1 MDGGK
6 FQQLVGSRRQV
17 FNGTAKKTNY
27 GKNGLEKKDLKMNKH
42 GLIVSAKKSKTA
54 KKAKHLGKFLQ
65 KRGSKTFGP
74 RKTAKKTK
82 GGDLVKLS
90 EEEFK
95 SLNQPWTY
103 EDHKTIETLR
113 AQDMAKFKQMQEGMT
128 NEDIENQ
135 KEQEFKDIEKKNE
148 EKAEA
153 QKKEAEEKT
162 NAAREFQQ
170 MADKAA
176 EAAEAAKEPS
186 EEPSEEPP
194 KEPSEGG
201 KKKKSKKH

>member
-42 GLIVSAKKSKTA
+42 GLIVSVKKSKTA

-74 RKTAKKTK
+74 RKTAKKSK
-82 GGDLVKLS
+82 GG
-90 EEEFK
+90 
-95 SLNQPWTY
+95 QY
-103 EDHKTIETLR
+103 AGDHC
-113 AQDMAKFKQMQEGMT
+113 EG
-128 NEDIENQ
+128 
-135 KEQEFKDIEKKNE
+135 KKAE
-148 EKAEA
+148 LEEA
-153 QKKEAEEKT
+153 QKAVDECEEEHKAKEDEAKEGEAVVPEEKT
-162 NAAREFQQ
+162 EEEEEEGGMDMNA
-170 MADKAA
+170 
-176 EAAEAAKEPS
+176 
-186 EEPSEEPP
+186 
-194 KEPSEGG
+194 G

>member
-42 GLIVSAKKSKTA
+42 GLIVSVKKSKTA

-74 RKTAKKTK
+74 RKTAKKSK
-82 GGDLVKLS
+82 GGQYAGDHCEEKKAALKEAQEAVKKC
-90 EEEFK
+90 EEEHEEMG
-95 SLNQPWTY
+95 T
-103 EDHKTIETLR
+103 EDAPET
-113 AQDMAKFKQMQEGMT
+113 
-128 NEDIENQ
+128 
-135 KEQEFKDIEKKNE
+135 
-148 EKAEA
+148 
-153 QKKEAEEKT
+153 
-162 NAAREFQQ
+162 
-170 MADKAA
+170 AA
-176 EAAEAAKEPS
+176 EAEDMGP
-186 EEPSEEPP
+186 EEEEVN
-194 KEPSEGG
+194 GG

>member
-74 RKTAKKTK
+74 RKTAKKSK
-82 GGDLVKLS
+82 GGQYAGDHCEGKEAALREAQEAVENCKKEDEEKKKASELARVTKV
-90 EEEFK
+90 EEEVDM
-95 SLNQPWTY
+95 P
-103 EDHKTIETLR
+103 EDDTTET
-113 AQDMAKFKQMQEGMT
+113 
-128 NEDIENQ
+128 
-135 KEQEFKDIEKKNE
+135 
-148 EKAEA
+148 
-153 QKKEAEEKT
+153 
-162 NAAREFQQ
+162 
-170 MADKAA
+170 
-176 EAAEAAKEPS
+176 EPS
-186 EEPSEEPP
+186 EPS
-194 KEPSEGG
+194 EPSEGG

>member
-74 RKTAKKTK
+74 RKTAKKSK
-82 GGDLVKLS
+82 GGQYAGDDC
-90 EEEFK
+90 E
-95 SLNQPWTY
+95 
-103 EDHKTIETLR
+103 
-113 AQDMAKFKQMQEGMT
+113 
-128 NEDIENQ
+128 
-135 KEQEFKDIEKKNE
+135 
-148 EKAEA
+148 
-153 QKKEAEEKT
+153 
-162 NAAREFQQ
+162 
-170 MADKAA
+170 
-176 EAAEAAKEPS
+176 
-186 EEPSEEPP
+186 
-194 KEPSEGG
+194 
-201 KKKKSKKH
+201 KKKSCIKRSIKSSRKLQKRR

>member
-74 RKTAKKTK
+74 RKTAKKSK
-82 GGDLVKLS
+82 GGQYAGDHCEGKEAALREAQEAVENCKKEDEEK
-90 EEEFK
+90 EEEEAVDM
-95 SLNQPWTY
+95 P
-103 EDHKTIETLR
+103 EDDTTET
-113 AQDMAKFKQMQEGMT
+113 K
-128 NEDIENQ
+128 
-135 KEQEFKDIEKKNE
+135 
-148 EKAEA
+148 
-153 QKKEAEEKT
+153 
-162 NAAREFQQ
+162 
-170 MADKAA
+170 
-176 EAAEAAKEPS
+176 PS
-186 EEPSEEPP
+186 
-194 KEPSEGG
+194 EPSEGG

>member
-42 GLIVSAKKSKTA
+42 GLIVSVKKSKTA

-82 GGDLVKLS
+82 GGEVDNVLGIYEKDFNRFATGD
-90 EEEFK
+90 EKKTYKGMDWDTFK
-95 SLNQPWTY
+95 SSPEWMIESQVNEIKERLAQI
-103 EDHKTIETLR
+103 EEGKTAEEADKIVEEKHDEELKA
-113 AQDMAKFKQMQEGMT
+113 AQE
-128 NEDIENQ
+128 
-135 KEQEFKDIEKKNE
+135 EKKR
-148 EKAEA
+148 A
-153 QKKEAEEKT
+153 EAEEKEKKT
-162 NAAREFQQ
+162 NAEREFQD
-170 MADKAA
+170 MANNAA
-176 EAAEAAKEPS
+176 AG
-186 EEPSEEPP
+186 
-194 KEPSEGG
+194 PSEGG

>member
-74 RKTAKKTK
+74 RKTAKKSK
-82 GGDLVKLS
+82 GGQYAGDHCEGKEAALREAQEAVDECKKQDKAK
-90 EEEFK
+90 EEEEVEGAVDM
-95 SLNQPWTY
+95 T
-103 EDHKTIETLR
+103 EVET
-113 AQDMAKFKQMQEGMT
+113 
-128 NEDIENQ
+128 
-135 KEQEFKDIEKKNE
+135 E
-148 EKAEA
+148 E
-153 QKKEAEEKT
+153 T
-162 NAAREFQQ
+162 
-170 MADKAA
+170 D
-176 EAAEAAKEPS
+176 
-186 EEPSEEPP
+186 
-194 KEPSEGG
+194 GG
-201 KKKKSKKH
+201 KKKKKSKKH

>member
-74 RKTAKKTK
+74 RKTAKKSK
-82 GGDLVKLS
+82 GG
-90 EEEFK
+90 
-95 SLNQPWTY
+95 QY
-103 EDHKTIETLR
+103 GGEDC
-113 AQDMAKFKQMQEGMT
+113 
-128 NEDIENQ
+128 
-135 KEQEFKDIEKKNE
+135 EQEKTAVE
-148 EKAEA
+148 
-153 QKKEAEEKT
+153 EAEEALKKCKEDHENNDMNMT
-162 NAAREFQQ
+162 ADEKEQKKIEEVGEN
-170 MADKAA
+170 MAT
-176 EAAEAAKEPS
+176 
-186 EEPSEEPP
+186 EET
-194 KEPSEGG
+194 GG
-201 KKKKSKKH
+201 GKKKKKSKKH